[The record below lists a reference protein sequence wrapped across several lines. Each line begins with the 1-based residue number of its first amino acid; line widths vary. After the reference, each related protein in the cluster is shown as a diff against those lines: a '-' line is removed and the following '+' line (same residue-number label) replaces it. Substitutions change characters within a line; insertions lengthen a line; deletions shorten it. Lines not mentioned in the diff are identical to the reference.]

1 MDSKKTSTFG
11 MTFVQRHSK
20 SIEEVLNTIQ
30 PEPLSMYSD
39 TIQQLLRM
47 DHSGKLAIIVH
58 LI

>member
-1 MDSKKTSTFG
+1 